1 MLAIVGSQKLRLVT
15 GELDRG
21 SQEKKIHYFITIS
34 KLEYM
39 FVYLYREAFL
49 FNAFYNKE
57 NNLITV
63 LKFESI
69 AKRFKC
75 NPYKDNKLFSNC
87 QN

>member
-1 MLAIVGSQKLRLVT
+1 
-15 GELDRG
+15 
-21 SQEKKIHYFITIS
+21 
-34 KLEYM
+34 M

-49 FNAFYNKE
+49 FNAFYDKE

-87 QN
+87 QNWKMQ